1 LTLIGLYFQHP
12 ENFFFLSF
20 FFYSC
25 FKVGSSSNLF
35 FTNFFFRLRPVAID
49 VQRGE
54 IRNVKNLEI
63 KKEKEKEKAT
73 G

>member
-1 LTLIGLYFQHP
+1 
-12 ENFFFLSF
+12 
-20 FFYSC
+20 
-25 FKVGSSSNLF
+25 VGSASNLF